1 MTLSLLAI
9 DASTDTVHLALSVG
23 AAVRTRA
30 LPAGAQASAVLLPAV
45 QALLAEA
52 ELALAALDAVAFGRG
67 PGAFTGLRT
76 AAAVAQGLACGID
89 RPVLALDTLA
99 VVAES
104 ARRAGAPAGCV
115 WAAIDARM
123 CEIYAAPWLYQ
134 ADGTWLALADVALYS
149 PATLAACLNE
159 ACAAEAAPTRPATLA
174 GNALLVHGAALDE
187 GLAAGP
193 AAAISRSPLATPD
206 GEALAALAQAAW
218 LAGRQIDPAL
228 ALPLYVRDK
237 VAQTTA
243 ERLAAR
249 QAADAAASGG
259 RP

>member
-52 ELALAALDAVAFGRG
+52 QLALSALDAVAFGRG

-104 ARRAGAPAGCV
+104 ARRAGAPSGCV

-123 CEIYAAPWLYQ
+123 GEIYVAPWQHQ

-149 PATLAACLNE
+149 PASLAARLNE
-159 ACAAEAAPTRPATLA
+159 AFAADQAAPTRPTALA
-174 GNALLVHGAALDE
+174 GNALLVHGAALDD
-187 GLAAGP
+187 GLGAVAS
-193 AAAISRSPLATPD
+193 ISRWPQVAPD

-218 LAGRQIDPAL
+218 RAGRQIDPAL

-249 QAADAAASGG
+249 QAADAAAAGD
-259 RP
+259 RT